1 MKTRNQL
8 ERENSELKEKLNEL
22 TVSLETEKTF
32 NKAIKEA
39 TEKGMLPLKG
49 IECTGCKHCFVFVYK
64 RRAFAIACRKDVD
77 CKDFEKSEWTVSN
90 YAEHTYGTSRFIID
104 PDEIYINN
112 PYAL

>member
-1 MKTRNQL
+1 MM
-8 ERENSELKEKLNEL
+8 
-22 TVSLETEKTF
+22 
-32 NKAIKEA
+32 AI
-39 TEKGMLPLKG
+39 
-49 IECTGCKHCFVFVYK
+49 
-64 RRAFAIACRKDVD
+64 RFAIACRKDVD